1 MCVRV
6 CEREK
11 EVGIF
16 SYVLWMS
23 PKKHQQE
30 RLRGLQLAPGLRA
43 GTRVGPAAPPL
54 TPSSRGGCC
63 LLRVFTPM
71 LSSPQQKVSL
81 RTHPYN
87 LLFQACV
94 NTAQNTHTHTH
105 THCWDTET
113 FPLTYPCCEPRTK
126 SLPSVKE
133 DAGPK
138 SLRSPR
144 WAIRAV
150 SRSGI

>member
-1 MCVRV
+1 MSRSGQKDRQAFPPETDTTLGPSGANMRKGVRAHARVCVCVRV

-105 THCWDTET
+105 TAGTQR
-113 FPLTYPCCEPRTK
+113 P
-126 SLPSVKE
+126 SL
-133 DAGPK
+133 
-138 SLRSPR
+138 
-144 WAIRAV
+144 
-150 SRSGI
+150 